1 VLIMADHHDSAAA
14 HLREAR
20 AMARHTGSAFA
31 FASVSAMRA
40 VLAWRRGES
49 GAAVAVARPGTELG
63 FMHPFTDPLPD
74 TSLSLARADRGE
86 MEPAEEAV
94 AATGVG
100 PDLPELLH
108 VNTAFYARGEL
119 RMAQGRWAEAL
130 EDFRELERRD
140 RRLGISNPSVPW
152 RPAAVEACMRLE
164 R

>member
-1 VLIMADHHDSAAA
+1 DHHDSAAA
-14 HLREAR
+14 HLSEAHT
-20 AMARHTGSAFA
+20 MARRTGSAFA

-49 GAAVAVARPGTELG
+49 GAAVAEARSGIEPG
-63 FMHPFTDPLPD
+63 FVHPFTYPLLY
-74 TSLSLARADRGE
+74 TCLSLALADRGE
-86 MEPAEEAV
+86 MESAEEAV

-140 RRLGISNPSVPW
+140 LRLGIVNPSVPW
-152 RPAAVEACMRLE
+152 RPA
-164 R
+164 